1 MRRLCVIIYLL
12 LCNPSVAQRLHL
24 TSFQHEL
31 RWLDEMRFPPVVK
44 DSTVS
49 NLLLDYAAA
58 KLSLKFDTEGYTRP
72 EQVKYRLINMF
83 GNPRLQSP
91 PSSAKK
97 EDYHAAVLSLIT
109 RGTTNNDVYWH
120 LKVEVHHRGKIAYS
134 RETSHQLLNYD
145 AGIVWFTRNSF
156 QEHFKILFEE
166 LLELSPALSKKYILG
181 KGIDYAE
188 LLQTDGALWE
198 VDRKSNQAGFG
209 TPSFGPYITLDAGKL
224 DTAEI
229 RNKVKKRG
237 DTEIGFSTDGLIFD
251 QFQTIDFT
259 RITFCFLLLE
269 SGKDTIRS
277 TYYIRNH
284 KSGTSRTF
292 LSELLSGDDEY
303 SPPESQFKHRSVT
316 GSIQTDTITWAFS
329 LQNLQNNGSLSGGY
343 LTHSDAYYRL
353 KITLRGTNRAAVIV
367 TTQDGA
373 YLASL
378 SYNPSGAQMRMR
390 KDIDTNTGNAI
401 ATLYAVLLS
410 TKNVQ

>member
-1 MRRLCVIIYLL
+1 LESPGCT
-12 LCNPSVAQRLHL
+12 P
-24 TSFQHEL
+24 
-31 RWLDEMRFPPVVK
+31 
-44 DSTVS
+44 
-49 NLLLDYAAA
+49 
-58 KLSLKFDTEGYTRP
+58 
-72 EQVKYRLINMF
+72 
-83 GNPRLQSP
+83 P

-109 RGTTNNDVYWH
+109 RGTTNTDVYWH

-188 LLQTDGALWE
+188 RLQTDGALWE

-209 TPSFGPYITLDAGKL
+209 TPSFGPYTTLDAGKL

-277 TYYIRNH
+277 NYYIRNH

-303 SPPESQFKHRSVT
+303 SPPESMFRHRSIS

-343 LTHSDAYYRL
+343 LTHSDTYFRL
-353 KITLRGTNRAAVIV
+353 KINLRGTKRAAVIV

-378 SYNPSGAQMRMR
+378 SYNPSGAQMRML
-390 KDIDTNTGNAI
+390 KDIDNNTGNAI